1 MSNTV
6 RAVERALD
14 ILLCFSR
21 ETPQLSMSQI
31 SAQVDIHKSTV
42 HRLLATLEEKRFIER
57 NPDTGL
63 YRLGINMLH
72 MAYLTLEDNDLRQ
85 IAHPFLHR
93 LLDQFRETV
102 NLSVLEGAEMV
113 YLEVIE
119 SPQRVKLAAAT
130 GQRLPAF
137 CTASGKA
144 YLAFASDN
152 VVKHVLNQGMPPH
165 TPETI
170 VNQEE
175 YYQNLRR
182 IKKRGFAFSRQEFE
196 EGINAVAAPIFNHN
210 KYPIASIAV
219 AGPSFR
225 LTGALMNEIGPVL
238 VKTAGEITQEL
249 EFINNGE

>member
-57 NPDTGL
+57 DPNTGL

-85 IAHPFLHR
+85 IAHPFLNR

-165 TPETI
+165 TTETI

-182 IKKRGFAFSRQEFE
+182 IQKRGFAFSRQEFE
-196 EGINAVAAPIFNHN
+196 EGINAVAAPIYNHK
-210 KYPIASIAV
+210 KYPLASIAV

-225 LTGALMNEIGPVL
+225 LTEDLMNEIGPVL
-238 VKTAGEITQEL
+238 VKTAGEIAQEL
-249 EFINNGE
+249 EIITNED